1 MACCRRSS
9 LDAHDSR
16 QSPSVGLSSRF
27 RTCRPV
33 GGHRPCFVVQDEARH
48 GWQLGGLIK
57 PAALCRESA
66 APSGPWSGGPGS
78 RRAAADRGPRPWR
91 PRRRRATWYPTH
103 PASAFASPLPSPPFL
118 PPSRRRVPLAPRCT
132 PWSAAHAQR
141 VLRVLAL
148 TPPTSWRGQ
157 MKKSPGMLKM
167 WQRRWFVLD
176 GGVVT
181 YYKNHAEVS
190 ASLCPSSRR
199 YRVALPPRVGL
210 CAGGDPLLETDQGGG
225 HR

>member
-1 MACCRRSS
+1 MPCRG
-9 LDAHDSR
+9 DGAR
-16 QSPSVGLSSRF
+16 Q
-27 RTCRPV
+27 
-33 GGHRPCFVVQDEARH
+33 GGQP
-48 GWQLGGLIK
+48 GGLTLIT
-57 PAALCRESA
+57 PTAPCRESA
-66 APSGPWSGGPGS
+66 ELGTRGLPP
-78 RRAAADRGPRPWR
+78 RCCGPRPWR
-91 PRRRRATWYPTH
+91 PRRRRATWYPAH

-190 ASLCPSSRR
+190 APLCPSSRR
-199 YRVALPPRVGL
+199 GLAALSQRPAACRPVCRWGS
-210 CAGGDPLLETDQGGG
+210 AS
-225 HR
+225 